1 MAGREVQRVE
11 VVVRRLDLATVDDAV
26 AQAEKD
32 VLHLAPDL
40 RDQVQLA
47 AAVPAGGQRHIDA
60 LRGQPGVEL
69 GARQLGLAGIDRRLE
84 PLAHRVEGHAGLAVA
99 YLAEC
104 LLERALATE
113 ILDPHDLDRVGG
125 RRRSGGGQSLAL
137 ECFGIHE
144 GSSLPTPSP
153 GPNRSRPSVHSP
165 SWRSTTR

>member
-1 MAGREVQRVE
+1 MAGREVERVE

-26 AQAEKD
+26 AQAEED

-47 AAVPAGGQRHIDA
+47 AAVPTDGQRHVDA

-69 GARQLGLAGIDRRLE
+69 GALQLGLAGIDRRLE
-84 PLAHRVEGHAGLAVA
+84 PLAHGVEGHPGLAVA
-99 YLAEC
+99 HLAER

-113 ILDPHDLDRVGG
+113 ILDPHDLDPVG
-125 RRRSGGGQSLAL
+125 RRRGRGGGKSLAL
-137 ECFGIHE
+137 ECVGVHE
-144 GSSLPTPSP
+144 GSSLPTRSP
-153 GPNRSRPSVHSP
+153 GPNRSRPSVHSR